1 MLKVVKSIKIIYNKE
16 YREGEQIMKTF
27 LRKIKNIFFGN
38 SVAQRLFQGYLIAM
52 LIGALLLVLPFSC
65 AEGAEKVNFID
76 ALFISASACS
86 DTGLTTLQLSSQFSF
101 FGQLVIILLVQIG
114 GIGILTLK
122 IMFLLFLGKKIK
134 LKERL
139 FGASERGSGKLGGS
153 VDLIKTS
160 LAVLFI
166 TEFVAAILMMIR
178 FLTVPE
184 YREMFPSTGKLIW
197 TAIFHSI
204 SATNN
209 AGFDIFPGGT
219 SLVVFKGDYFIQI
232 VTMLCLIIG
241 GIGFP
246 IFYDIKNY
254 FKAKRKKEFYQVSLF
269 TKFSLK
275 SYFIVGFSGFILV
288 VISELLAPTSSGL
301 LYSQD
306 FTVMEKIFAL
316 IFQTTSARNAGFAT
330 VDLNILQPSTNLL
343 LTILMCIGAS
353 PSSTGGGL
361 RCTTFLLV
369 VYLIKSVAT
378 GTDRVEIYNR
388 SVPKNTVNKA
398 LGVFIATLFVV
409 VGSSLLLL
417 MVNSDNSIFTI
428 EAVLLEVGSAF
439 GTTGLSLGITY
450 HLNVLSKIILI
461 FVMFIGYVG
470 ISTSLLVWSDKKV
483 VKNLRELPEEDIT
496 IG

>member
-1 MLKVVKSIKIIYNKE
+1 M
-16 YREGEQIMKTF
+16 
-27 LRKIKNIFFGN
+27 
-38 SVAQRLFQGYLIAM
+38 
-52 LIGALLLVLPFSC
+52 
-65 AEGAEKVNFID
+65 
-76 ALFISASACS
+76 
-86 DTGLTTLQLSSQFSF
+86 
-101 FGQLVIILLVQIG
+101 
-114 GIGILTLK
+114 
-122 IMFLLFLGKKIK
+122 
-134 LKERL
+134 
-139 FGASERGSGKLGGS
+139 
-153 VDLIKTS
+153 
-160 LAVLFI
+160 
-166 TEFVAAILMMIR
+166 
-178 FLTVPE
+178 
-184 YREMFPSTGKLIW
+184 
-197 TAIFHSI
+197 
-204 SATNN
+204 
-209 AGFDIFPGGT
+209 
-219 SLVVFKGDYFIQI
+219 
-232 VTMLCLIIG
+232 
-241 GIGFP
+241 
-246 IFYDIKNY
+246 
-254 FKAKRKKEFYQVSLF
+254 
-269 TKFSLK
+269 
-275 SYFIVGFSGFILV
+275 
-288 VISELLAPTSSGL
+288 ISELLAPTSSGL

-378 GTDRVEIYNR
+378 GTDRVEIYK
-388 SVPKNTVNKA
+388 SFVPKNTVNKA